1 MSTYKSRPL
10 AVKELRDAFLEHPL
24 LRQFKDHPD
33 NLIVV
38 IPEKG
43 CARLYLTAFPG
54 LDKTHLEMG
63 YLRNLTLENFRA
75 YDGHLMSGSPEGISI
90 QYKYEVC

>member
-1 MSTYKSRPL
+1 MNQYTPSQV
-10 AVKELRDAFLEHPL
+10 AIAELKAAFLEHPL
-24 LRQFKDHPD
+24 LSQFRAHPD

-54 LDKTHLEMG
+54 LDKSHLQMG
-63 YLRNLTLENFRA
+63 YLHKLTLGDFLVYE
-75 YDGHLMSGSPEGISI
+75 GHLMSGGPDGISI